1 MIRNLI
7 REDRIINESIDKFL
21 ESIILTES
29 TLSQLIGNTPEGQKL
44 MKWLHRVDRLSNFAE
59 YGLLTRKTER
69 VQWEAF
75 KSNPDHFVIIKGPT
89 TAMAIKPNEES
100 FNALRDQAEKAGEP
114 FNPDKSKS
122 LVYDFVGFSREGD
135 RIDSSIGEPEKFP
148 HYKNFGITSS
158 DVKAF
163 DKNPN
168 LLNPTVREKA
178 KKYHDAVQ
186 KTKQELYSKK
196 LPLDA
201 PSTKLSSTR
210 GGKPFSS
217 DLDRAPHAMFD
228 QIRDFMGGNF
238 DVYIVSSKVS
248 DFPGKTQG
256 MKKARKEFALGHKPR
271 EIPKGR
277 GIIQGAFD
285 DPGVGRR
292 SYGGIEREKIA
303 SRVPAQV
310 NQLDQLITRIKPI
323 LPQFIERASD
333 TIADYRRAAAKEK
346 SIDQMKHYRDI
357 SNSIDDFETALGIG
371 SKFDITDQSDQVVK
385 VVTNAIRQ
393 TSGIDD
399 LTSEQGQE
407 YLNDLIAPGNITKLK
422 PILQAIYQ
430 QLVNG

>member
-1 MIRNLI
+1 MITRI

-21 ESIILTES
+21 ESVILTES

-303 SRVPAQV
+303 SRGKSLFDDVISRLKPLLSIFIDRANSVIAARRKEAV
-310 NQLDQLITRIKPI
+310 NSKSQDELKKYQ
-323 LPQFIERASD
+323 A
-333 TIADYRRAAAKEK
+333 IANK
-346 SIDQMKHYRDI
+346 
-357 SNSIDDFETALGIG
+357 IDDFEMSLKVGH
-371 SKFDITDQSDQVVK
+371 KFKLSDQEDMTVNVVS
-385 VVTNAIRQ
+385 NAIRQ
-393 TSGIDD
+393 VSGIND
-399 LTSEQGQE
+399 LSSKEGQE
-407 YLNDLIAPGNITKLK
+407 YLNNLIAPGNITKLK

>member
-69 VQWEAF
+69 VQWKAF
-75 KSNPDHFVIIKGPT
+75 KSNPDHYVIIKGPT
-89 TAMAIKPNEES
+89 TAMAIKPNEAS
-100 FNALRDQAEKAGEP
+100 FNALRDQAEKDGEV
-114 FNPDKSKS
+114 FNPGESKT
-122 LVYDFVGFSREGD
+122 LVYDFIGFSREGD
-135 RIDSSIGEPEKFP
+135 RIDSKMGNFPEVED
-148 HYKNFGITSS
+148 FGLKMS
-158 DVKAF
+158 DIDLFNK
-163 DKNPN
+163 KPN
-168 LLNPTVREKA
+168 
-178 KKYHDAVQ
+178 AVSLD
-186 KTKQELYSKK
+186 KQEKIKRYREAVEKIKQERYSKK
-196 LPLDA
+196 IPLNA
-201 PSTKLSSTR
+201 PSTQLASTR
-210 GGKPFSS
+210 GGMPFKS

-228 QIRDFMGGNF
+228 QIRDFMGGKF

-271 EIPKGR
+271 EIPKGL

-285 DPGVGRR
+285 DPGAGRR

-303 SRVPAQV
+303 SRTPTPV

-393 TSGIDD
+393 TSGIDN
-399 LTSEQGQE
+399 LASEQGQE
-407 YLNDLIAPGNITKLK
+407 YLNNLIAPGNITKLK

>member
-21 ESIILTES
+21 ESVILTES

-303 SRVPAQV
+303 SRGKSLFDDVISRLKPLLSIFIDRANSVIAARRKEAV
-310 NQLDQLITRIKPI
+310 NSKSQDELKKYQ
-323 LPQFIERASD
+323 A
-333 TIADYRRAAAKEK
+333 IANK
-346 SIDQMKHYRDI
+346 
-357 SNSIDDFETALGIG
+357 IDDFEMSLKVGH
-371 SKFDITDQSDQVVK
+371 KFKLSDQEDMTVNVVS
-385 VVTNAIRQ
+385 NAIRQ
-393 TSGIDD
+393 VSGIND
-399 LTSEQGQE
+399 LSSKEGQE
-407 YLNDLIAPGNITKLK
+407 YLNNLLAPNSMANLK
-422 PILQAIYQ
+422 SILQVVYQ